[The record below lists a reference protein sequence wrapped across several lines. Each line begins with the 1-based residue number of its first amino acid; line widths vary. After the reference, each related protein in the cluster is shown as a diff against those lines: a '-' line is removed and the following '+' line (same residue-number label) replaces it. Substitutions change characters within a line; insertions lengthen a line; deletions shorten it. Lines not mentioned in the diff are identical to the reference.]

1 VDRMERGLSD
11 IDTLIRE
18 EKRLTA
24 VESYEDAWA
33 DGRAA
38 GIEAEIMADAAIATA
53 LTELSDSSGDEAALQ
68 LIERMRERLLAGEFK
83 RELSLH

>member
-1 VDRMERGLSD
+1 MDRGLSD

-38 GIEAEIMADAAIATA
+38 GIEPDIMAEAAIATA
-53 LTELSDSSGDEAALQ
+53 LGELLHSSGGDAAL
-68 LIERMRERLLAGEFK
+68 LLVERMRERLLAGEFD
-83 RELSLH
+83 RRLQVH